1 MIINRNTKR
10 GKALLAQ
17 TSNYQGFSLSDVY
30 GSYSWAK
37 GSAWQECFNKFQEDK
52 KAYGFRITSHN
63 SNFFT
68 VAWDTEKIDADTGEI
83 IPVRHV
89 ETAYN
94 SYDIQ

>member
-1 MIINRNTKR
+1 MIINKNTKR

-17 TSNYQGFSLSDVY
+17 TNNYQGFSLSDIY
-30 GSYSWAK
+30 GDYSYAK
-37 GSAWQECFNKFQEDK
+37 GAAWQECFEKFQGDK

-68 VAWDTEKIDADTGEI
+68 VAWDTEKINADTGEI

>member
-1 MIINRNTKR
+1 MIINKNTKR
-10 GKALLAQ
+10 GKALWAQ
-17 TSNYQGFSLSDVY
+17 TSIYQGFGLSDIY
-30 GSYSWAK
+30 DSYSYAK
-37 GSAWQECFNKFQEDK
+37 SAAWRECFGKFQEDRS
-52 KAYGFRITSHN
+52 AYGFRITSHN

-68 VAWDTEKIDADTGEI
+68 VAWDTEKINKETGEV

>member
-1 MIINRNTKR
+1 MIINKNTKR

-17 TSNYQGFSLSDVY
+17 TSSYQGFSLSDIY
-30 GSYSWAK
+30 GKYSYAK
-37 GSAWQECFNKFQEDK
+37 SAAWQGCFDKFQEDK
-52 KAYGFRITSHN
+52 SAHGFRITSHN

-94 SYDIQ
+94 SYDIC